1 MHPPSIRRTLRRSLN
16 VEENRDP
23 AQAEIETETKF
34 LEDNFGLAESTA
46 RATAEDRVLGVAPAE
61 SSYEVELERIAKAQ
75 ALEKGPEGGADE
87 A

>member
-1 MHPPSIRRTLRRSLN
+1 M
-16 VEENRDP
+16 EENRDP

-75 ALEKGPEGGADE
+75 ALEKGPEGGAGE